1 VAPVPSGSGE
11 RPTVGPKTG
20 GGWQVS
26 GDLQTNK
33 TQREGELAARKLAN
47 GGGEL
52 VVKGRGGRIRMQNTI
67 GRPDPRRSARVA
79 LVVSSA
85 GSIAGDLVQPLDET
99 CQARRHGWALAAPAP
114 RELVDD
120 TVAKRN
126 EGLDRYEQSENEA
139 QYPQADVGPVLPC

>member
-1 VAPVPSGSGE
+1 VPSGSGE

-52 VVKGRGGRIRMQNTI
+52 VVKGRDGRLRMQNTI
-67 GRPDPRRSARVA
+67 GRSDPRRRRDGDSRRDEGGGRRVA
-79 LVVSSA
+79 RR
-85 GSIAGDLVQPLDET
+85 P
-99 CQARRHGWALAAPAP
+99 ARRRASG
-114 RELVDD
+114 E
-120 TVAKRN
+120 
-126 EGLDRYEQSENEA
+126 
-139 QYPQADVGPVLPC
+139 PCFVFR